1 MLALGTLTFIGKFLG
16 SFMWVLIGENTTENI
31 RQKLYSGIL
40 KMHMGWHDNREH
52 SAGAMTAM
60 LAS

>member
-1 MLALGTLTFIGKFLG
+1 
-16 SFMWVLIGENTTENI
+16 MWVLIGENTTESI